1 MRHHRIVSLFVLAGL
16 LQAGLAA
23 ASGFGLFQHGGRATG
38 QVGAFT
44 ARGSEPSA
52 VTYNPAA
59 ITRLPG
65 LQVQAGLDFSNATVD
80 YGSSTGSFSSK
91 HIIDFPPALYLTW
104 KAKENPIAFGVGID
118 APYWYKIDWFPA
130 LFPNRFLK
138 RDFELTVFEVHPVVA
153 WDLGEGWS
161 VGGGLRYDYGSLK
174 QGDNRRIGVA
184 SGGQIGSYEIER
196 DADSDVDGF
205 SWDASVNYADPSWG
219 FGAVLRGAMKLKGNG
234 DVDYK
239 LRDLTIPALEPTLR
253 AIYVQGDARQSF
265 EIPRELRTGIWVAP
279 YPELRVEFDVA
290 WQSWSS
296 LDATSVTFSP
306 ATPTD
311 SGTVVTR
318 RDWKDTYNL
327 RLGVEGDITDAFAL
341 YGGVSYEP
349 SPVPEKTLTP
359 DFPRG
364 DAMVY
369 ALGASYS
376 FPWLSFDLAYS
387 LHDHDGQRTGI
398 AEPFNSGVR
407 GSYSARDKVWAFSA
421 RRRF

>member
-1 MRHHRIVSLFVLAGL
+1 MQMCRTALFQGGFMRHHRVVSLFVLAGL

-38 QVGAFT
+38 QAGAFT
-44 ARGSEPSA
+44 AR
-52 VTYNPAA
+52 
-59 ITRLPG
+59 
-65 LQVQAGLDFSNATVD
+65 GLDFSNATVD
-80 YGSSTGSFSSK
+80 YASSTGSFKSK

-104 KAKENPIAFGVGID
+104 KAKENPIAFGVGVD
-118 APYWYKIDWFPA
+118 APYWYKVDWFPA

-138 RDFELTVFEVHPVVA
+138 RQFELTVFEVHPVVA

-174 QGDNRRIGVA
+174 QGDNRRILV
-184 SGGQIGSYEIER
+184 SGTQSGSYEVER
-196 DADSDVDGF
+196 NADADVDGF
-205 SWDASVNYADPSWG
+205 SWDAAVHYADPSWG
-219 FGAVLRGAMKLKGNG
+219 FGAVLRGAMELKGNG
-234 DVDYK
+234 DVNYK
-239 LRDLTIPALEPTLR
+239 LRDLTLPALEPSLR
-253 AIYVQGDARQSF
+253 ARYVKGNARQSF

-279 YPELRVEFDVA
+279 YPELRLEFDVA

-296 LDATSVTFSP
+296 LDDTAITFDP
-306 ATPTD
+306 QPVPENE
-311 SGTVVTR
+311 TVVTR

-349 SPVPEKTLTP
+349 SPVPGKTLAP

-376 FPWLSFDLAYS
+376 FPWISFDLAYS

-398 AEPFNSGVR
+398 AEPLNPGVR
-407 GSYSARDKVWAFSA
+407 GSYSARDKVWAVSV